1 MGRFSIRY
9 AKNSLFEVGDI
20 LCVADYF
27 RLVHKNIMA
36 YKLFKE
42 PTLQS
47 KKLNERLPRTLNC
60 KIYVT

>member
-9 AKNSLFEVGDI
+9 AKNSFFEVADI

-42 PTLQS
+42 PITS
-47 KKLNERLPRTLNC
+47 IKKVEWKTA
-60 KIYVT
+60 